1 MSEPN
6 TSATHDPFSLDDEG
20 AEEVDTVLDAGGTP
34 LVQSGEDED
43 DDEDDD
49 DDDDDKADAEADA
62 EAARRAEQDAA
73 DLRRADDR
81 RRQGNLDRRRAAA
94 QPPVATEAR
103 PDKMLVRVKPFNA
116 KRGQTM
122 RTHSRIHDG
131 ARATFAEG
139 KGWYEV
145 SHALAEELRT
155 LRCSDMD
162 PDSNL
167 AFDVCTPREARRID
181 DREEAA
187 TEQETR
193 APAKR
198 PRSAH

>member
-6 TSATHDPFSLDDEG
+6 TSANHDPFSLDDEG
-20 AEEVDTVLDAGGTP
+20 ADSDDTVLNTAGTATEQG
-34 LVQSGEDED
+34 GEDDEDED
-43 DDEDDD
+43 DEDG
-49 DDDDDKADAEADA
+49 DDKADAEADA
-62 EAARRAEQDAA
+62 EAARKAEQEAA
-73 DLRRADDR
+73 DLRRSDDR
-81 RRQGNLDRRRAAA
+81 RRQESLERRRAAA
-94 QPPVATEAR
+94 QPPVAPEAR

-116 KRGQTM
+116 KKGQTM

-167 AFDVCTPREARRID
+167 AFDVCTPREARRTD
-181 DREEAA
+181 EREEAA
-187 TEQETR
+187 LEQETR

-198 PRSAH
+198 PRSAN